1 MIRSALFTIV
11 AACAVAPVSAQ
22 EVPCL
27 PTDAMHVGLSEDYGE
42 VMVFTGHWQSGM
54 FEFWVN
60 PMGGGW
66 SVVVSKNGTS
76 CLIATGKD
84 WTVYP
89 MEPNL

>member
-1 MIRSALFTIV
+1 MIRITVLSIV
-11 AACAVAPVSAQ
+11 AACAVVPAHAQ
-22 EVPCL
+22 DIPCIL
-27 PTDAMHVGLSEDYGE
+27 TEQMHTGLSEDYGE
-42 VMVFTGHWQSGM
+42 TMVFTGHWQDGM

-89 MEPNL
+89 MQPNL